1 MKTLGRSLILLSVWT
16 GMCAASASAQEVM
29 LATSTYSPANLLTV
43 DPLTGATL
51 NSVPISGEEALF
63 GGLTRNG
70 ADLYTIDGYNDGN
83 SDRTFKIDS
92 ASGAGAI
99 VGDTNFNWNFRSV
112 DFNPVTHVLFATT
125 DNNLYTIDTSTGAA
139 TLVVPISGPTLDQ
152 LTCFAINSAGLAY
165 ATDIGGTGLFKL
177 NLINGHVQHIGDLN
191 TANFF
196 QDLAFDSTDRLWGLM
211 SGGGAYLIDIPTFTA
226 TFQFATGGWFGIT
239 FGGCPAPTVY
249 CTAGTTAAGCATAL
263 TSSGNPSA
271 TASSGFTVSCNNVDA
286 GRNGLFFYG
295 VTNATYVPTPW
306 GVGGTSYKC
315 IANPVQRMGPMDSGG
330 TTGCTGS
337 YTQDWNAYMANN
349 PTSLGNPRVL
359 GASFQIQLWMRD
371 PPSPKS
377 TILSNALEFDLC
389 L

>member
-1 MKTLGRSLILLSVWT
+1 MKTIARSLILFTVSTSV
-16 GMCAASASAQEVM
+16 CLASASAQEVM

-43 DPLTGATL
+43 DPVTGVTL

-70 ADLYTIDGYNDGN
+70 GDLYTID
-83 SDRTFKIDS
+83 
-92 ASGAGAI
+92 
-99 VGDTNFNWNFRSV
+99 
-112 DFNPVTHVLFATT
+112 TT
-125 DNNLYTIDTSTGAA
+125 TGAA
-139 TLVVPISGPTLDQ
+139 TLVIPISGPTLDQ
-152 LTCFAINSAGLAY
+152 LTCFAINSTGLAY

-177 NLINGHVQHIGDLN
+177 NLINGHVQHLGDLN
-191 TANFF
+191 TTNFF

-226 TFQFATGGWFGIT
+226 TFQFFTGDWKGIT
-239 FGGCPAPTVY
+239 FGGCPGPTVY

-271 TASSGFTVSCNNVDA
+271 TASSGFTVSCNNVDVN
-286 GRNGLFFYG
+286 RNGLFFYG
-295 VTNATYVPTPW
+295 VTNATFVPTPW
-306 GVGGTSYKC
+306 GIGGTSYKC

-349 PTSLGNPRVL
+349 PGAIGNPRVL

-377 TILSNALEFDLC
+377 TILSNALQFDLC
-389 L
+389 P